1 MEMNAASITTQSVN
15 PHPDPGIAN
24 STQPKA
30 EFKTDGPSQIE
41 VAFLWLIAAVF
52 FLTVVTHF
60 QRYSAEV
67 ASYGDNYAYISA
79 AQAIQHWDLQSNHT
93 KQGWGLPY
101 AIALL
106 STLHLSDQVS
116 LLFISMASSLASVLL
131 VRNLWGGWISAFF
144 AILNFSWIQAS
155 FLGGSEPLF
164 VLLLLI
170 SFWFSRKERWIPA
183 SVIAALATLTR
194 PVGIFALFALALALF
209 LRKDYR
215 KLFFCTAAAALI
227 GFLYL
232 MPFWIAL
239 HDPLY
244 QFHRYQHE
252 DWQSGS
258 LVTWPFYIIAVS
270 YLYHRGPWTNVLL
283 TGGWIGFSF
292 VALCRMGAK
301 LYRYRPVEHL
311 NEQIFAVTYLIF
323 LFCYNSLEWARWDFP
338 RFVIPAIPLL
348 LLSVYSWLPKSR
360 YVVYP
365 LCVVSSVLA
374 ACSAIGIKNVIAILS

>member
-1 MEMNAASITTQSVN
+1 MNGASIKTQSAN
-15 PHPDPGIAN
+15 RQHSDPETTD
-24 STQPKA
+24 STQRKR
-30 EFKTDGPSQIE
+30 EFGTDGPSLTE
-41 VAFLWLIAAVF
+41 VKLLWLISAVF

-60 QRYSAEV
+60 QRFGTEV
-67 ASYGDNYAYISA
+67 AGFGDNGAYISA
-79 AQAIQHWDLQSNHT
+79 AEAIEHWDLQSSHT

-106 STLHLSDQVS
+106 SMLRLSSMVS
-116 LLFISMASSLASVLL
+116 LLFISIASSLASVLL

-144 AILNFSWIQAS
+144 AILNFSWIQAT

-164 VLLLLI
+164 VLLLLL
-170 SFWFSRKERWIPA
+170 SFWFSRKDRWVSA
-183 SVIAALATLTR
+183 AVMAALATLTR
-194 PVGIFALFALALALF
+194 PVGIFALFALTLTLL

-215 KLFFCTAAAALI
+215 KLFLCTATAALI

-232 MPFWIAL
+232 VPFWIAL

-258 LVTWPFYIIAVS
+258 LVTWPLYIITVS
-270 YLYHRGPWTNVLL
+270 YLYYRGPWTNVFL
-283 TGGWIGFSF
+283 TGGWIGFS
-292 VALCRMGAK
+292 VIGLCRMGAK
-301 LYRYRPVEHL
+301 LYRYRTVEHL
-311 NEQIFAVTYLIF
+311 NEQIFAVTYVLF
-323 LFCYNSLEWARWDFP
+323 LLSYNSLEWARWDFP

-360 YVVYP
+360 YIVYP
-365 LCVVSSVLA
+365 LCVVSSILA
-374 ACSAIGIKNVIAILS
+374 ACSAIGMKNVIAILS